1 MLDNLLQY
9 DKELFLL
16 INNLRIEFLDSFWVF
31 ISSTFSAIPLF
42 LWVVFNCIKKLGK
55 SFWLSIVLIAIVV
68 GVTDFISV
76 HFLKNVF
83 MRLRPSHTPELVGQ
97 FHLLVSKGGL
107 YGFVSSHAA
116 NFFALSAIVSA
127 LFPQRTRFIYFV
139 YSWAFLVGISRI
151 FVGKHYPLDV
161 ICGAFLGIIVA
172 KSIWALIQ
180 KNKIKKLF
188 I

>member
-1 MLDNLLQY
+1 M
-9 DKELFLL
+9 
-16 INNLRIEFLDSFWVF
+16 I
-31 ISSTFSAIPLF
+31 
-42 LWVVFNCIKKLGK
+42 
-55 SFWLSIVLIAIVV
+55 
-68 GVTDFISV
+68 
-76 HFLKNVF
+76 
-83 MRLRPSHTPELVGQ
+83 
-97 FHLLVSKGGL
+97 
-107 YGFVSSHAA
+107 

-127 LFPQRTRFIYFV
+127 LFPLRTRFIYFV

-161 ICGAFLGIIVA
+161 IFGSFLGIIVA